1 MGAVCFVWD
10 FDGLVSNALLILFLI
25 VLAGIATI
33 VSVVFSL
40 RSFSIGLVSLG
51 PVRFSMPRRN
61 VWDWLTQSVS
71 DAGYGGPHRSK
82 APAVPGDPLS
92 GLEVGGHSHSKEGGY
107 LSELMASCVATLLMI
122 QTCTDRAL
130 PHSDV
135 VLTLDSAIASL
146 KPHAQVGK
154 PRAPSRG

>member
-1 MGAVCFVWD
+1 
-10 FDGLVSNALLILFLI
+10 
-25 VLAGIATI
+25 
-33 VSVVFSL
+33 
-40 RSFSIGLVSLG
+40 
-51 PVRFSMPRRN
+51 
-61 VWDWLTQSVS
+61 VS

-146 KPHAQVGK
+146 KPHAQVGRHGYQAGAVWK
-154 PRAPSRG
+154 ERLAGTTGGGWLLLSMLVCEDRATKAFPC